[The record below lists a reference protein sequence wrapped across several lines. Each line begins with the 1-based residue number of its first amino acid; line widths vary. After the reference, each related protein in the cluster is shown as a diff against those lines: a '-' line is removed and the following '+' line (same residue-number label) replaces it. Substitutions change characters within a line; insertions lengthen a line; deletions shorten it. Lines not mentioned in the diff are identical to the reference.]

1 MSWLPRVAEQTRER
15 ISREFDHLGPEAC
28 LSEIARDLRA
38 NNPEILDMATK
49 CARDVGNPGEIMV
62 GFGMFYRLLVAQS
75 SPALAPPA
83 QAGEARALD
92 PLPRVSPQ
100 TRDRVVR
107 QIDQQGAEAFTR
119 RSIEEME
126 RSNPE
131 LLLMAHDFSS
141 RYKDYL
147 GTMQGF
153 ALLYACLAAQAAADR
168 ASLH

>member
-1 MSWLPRVAEQTRER
+1 MSWLPRVAEHTRER
-15 ISREFDHLGPEAC
+15 ISREFDNLGPDTC
-28 LSEIARDLRA
+28 LAEIAQDLRA
-38 NNPEILDMATK
+38 NNPELLDMATR
-49 CARDVGNPGEIMV
+49 CARDVGDPAKIMV

-75 SPALAPPA
+75 STLVPPA
-83 QAGEARALD
+83 PQAAEARALD
-92 PLPRVSPQ
+92 ALPRVSRQ
-100 TRDRVVR
+100 TRDRVVKE
-107 QIDQQGAEAFTR
+107 IDQQGAETFTR
-119 RSIEEME
+119 RSIEELE

-131 LLLMAHDFSS
+131 LLAMAHNFSS